1 MRKYLRRTAASS
13 RLRCLSSSTPS
24 MSASSTR
31 LYCEPLLRL
40 KCFRDLSSRADA
52 HARIVVL
59 VASRPPA
66 VFTFAADR
74 ISSPVHRD
82 IVDIVD
88 MGDLCLCMQASPV
101 GGRGFP
107 FPSEGGKGRASNGTA
122 SCLALECDIECL
134 LSYFLVT
141 AADSYP
147 ASALVSHTAPSLTC
161 LVLPAYPRTS
171 FLSSLPESDT
181 PLYALPLPRSLP
193 LPLPL
198 PLSA

>member
-1 MRKYLRRTAASS
+1 MRKYLSRTAASS

-24 MSASSTR
+24 MPASSTR

-40 KCFRDLSSRADA
+40 KRFRDLSSRADA
-52 HARIVVL
+52 H
-59 VASRPPA
+59 
-66 VFTFAADR
+66 DR

-88 MGDLCLCMQASPV
+88 MGDLCLCMQTSPV

-122 SCLALECDIECL
+122 SCLALECDLECL
-134 LSYFLVT
+134 LLYFLLT

-147 ASALVSHTAPSLTC
+147 ACALVSHTAPSLTC

-181 PLYALPLPRSLP
+181 PLYALLLPRSLP